1 MTSILKVN
9 QIQNTAGGA
18 PTAADLGL
26 NVAGSVLQVV
36 QSVLST
42 QTTIQTTSLLDT
54 GMTATITPTSSSS
67 KILVLCSIQ
76 STIQGANGSW
86 AGWYELL
93 RGSTSIAGTARQWTQ
108 DNNTSGNQAD
118 GTTMKIDFLDSP
130 STTSATTYKV
140 QGYVGNASYPMQ
152 VNNGNIGEST
162 ITLMEIAG

>member
-1 MTSILKVN
+1 MASI
-9 QIQNTAGGA
+9 I
-18 PTAADLGL
+18 
-26 NVAGSVLQVV
+26 NVDTINEKTTGNGVEIPGHVIQVV
-36 QSVLST
+36 QSVKTT
-42 QTTIQTTSLLDT
+42 QTTIQTTSYIDT
-54 GMTATITPTSSSS
+54 GMTATITPKSPSS

-86 AGWYELL
+86 AGWYQLL

-162 ITLMEIAG
+162 ITLMEIAQ

>member
-1 MTSILKVN
+1 MASI
-9 QIQNTAGGA
+9 I
-18 PTAADLGL
+18 
-26 NVAGSVLQVV
+26 NVDTINEKTTGNGVEIPGHVIQVV
-36 QSVLST
+36 PSVKTT
-42 QTTIQTTSLLDT
+42 QTTIQTTSYIDT
-54 GMTATITPTSSSS
+54 GMTATITPKSPSS

-86 AGWYELL
+86 AGWYQLL

-162 ITLMEIAG
+162 ITLMEIAQ